1 MDKLDTAVGTYSK
14 QFGLPIHIWWR
25 SDIDARVDTAPTEL
39 NWAYSDMLAGQDRVR
54 YLIDGVGQAAHDHAL
69 RTLAMKVI
77 ATQWDEEAKVKFK
90 QAELTS
96 HRLEDLFID
105 VEALR
110 LASPT
115 ALHRTDHEQAE
126 FTERGGATDYLLTT
140 RRPFTLVRSEPGQ
153 GKSTLGQYLCQLHRA
168 AYLGHDQTSVGPR
181 SSLGPR
187 HAHRTPDAAEDRPAR
202 LCLLARRHLTE
213 RPGATRTGRGP
224 PRRPGPHQLAAPRHA
239 LLL

>member
-1 MDKLDTAVGTYSK
+1 MT
-14 QFGLPIHIWWR
+14 
-25 SDIDARVDTAPTEL
+25 
-39 NWAYSDMLAGQDRVR
+39 M
-54 YLIDGVGQAAHDHAL
+54 L

-140 RRPFTLVRSEPGQ
+140 TRRPFTLVRGEPGQ

-181 SSLGPR
+181 SSLGHATPTEPR
-187 HAHRTPDAAEDRPAR
+187 MPLRIDLRDYASWLAGTSRKGREQLERAEARHDVRALTNWQRRVTPCCCSR
-202 LCLLARRHLTE
+202 
-213 RPGATRTGRGP
+213 
-224 PRRPGPHQLAAPRHA
+224 
-239 LLL
+239 